1 MVKRIMDE
9 GSILKREQSRIHR
22 EFKHLSTTKHV
33 QFEFVLAQAKEICKY
48 LNRMSLMP
56 FPAWE
61 AFIRRSITDDK
72 EAFLY
77 KFYLQENE
85 FNLIEPDEDRITE
98 LKLQDL
104 VTN

>member
-1 MVKRIMDE
+1 MDK
-9 GSILKREQSRIHR
+9 GSLLKKEQSKIHK
-22 EFKHLSTTKHV
+22 EFKYLSTTKYI
-33 QFEFVLAQAKEICKY
+33 QSEFVLAQAKEICRY

-85 FNLIEPDEDRITE
+85 FNLIEPDEERITE

-104 VTN
+104 VNN